1 MRTDKFELYPA
12 IDLKEG
18 QAVRLVQ
25 GRMSDV
31 TVFNPDPADAA
42 RRWVDQGARWLH
54 VVDLDGAF
62 AGLSRNLSAVAA
74 ICRLAALA
82 NVPVQM
88 GGGLRSL
95 EAMQAAID
103 AGVSRVIIGTKA
115 LQGELVSDAVQRF
128 GAERVVVGI
137 DAKGGMVATD
147 GWVNVTDVR
156 ATDLAI
162 RVGKAGVR
170 KIIYT
175 DIAKDG
181 MMAGPNFDEMATMGA
196 TGLSI
201 IASGG
206 VSTLG
211 DIERL
216 QAIPGVSGA
225 ILGKAIYTG
234 AIDLKEALLT
244 CR

>member
-1 MRTDKFELYPA
+1 MSFELYPA
-12 IDLKEG
+12 IDLKDG

-25 GRMSDV
+25 GRMEDA
-31 TVFNPDPADAA
+31 TVYNPSPADAA
-42 RRWVDQGARWLH
+42 QRWLNCGARWLH

-62 AGLSRNLSAVAA
+62 AGASRNLDAVKQICFAA
-74 ICRLAALA
+74 AGK
-82 NVPVQM
+82 VPVQL

-95 EAMQAAID
+95 EAIEAALNV
-103 AGVSRVIIGTKA
+103 GVFRVIIGTKA
-115 LQGELVSDAVQRF
+115 LEGNLVRRAVERF
-128 GAERVVVGI
+128 GAQRVVVGI

-156 ATDLAI
+156 ATDLA
-162 RVGKAGVR
+162 RQVGEAGV
-170 KIIYT
+170 KTIIYT

-181 MMAGPNFDEMATMGA
+181 MMAGPNFGEMAAMGR
-196 TGLSI
+196 TGLNI

-206 VSTLG
+206 VSSLE
-211 DIERL
+211 DIKRL
-216 QAIPGVSGA
+216 QEIPGVTGA

-234 AIDLKEALLT
+234 AVDLKEALEL